1 MVTRVLQTLL
11 NILPEPRKAAATTA
25 SAPALNELNE
35 GIADFYDES
44 SGIWEDMWGQ
54 HMHHGY
60 YERTGS
66 FSLEEHRVAQV
77 LMIDRTIEWAYGGGG
92 GGGGGG
98 GRDNKGVAANMA
110 AEGRMLDVGCG
121 IGGSSRHIVRSLGS
135 GWQGAGVTLSPA
147 QAQRAN
153 ELTLDAFGDNPPIEY
168 FVQDAVQLTS
178 EGDEYDLVWSMES
191 AEHIEDKRAFLR
203 EMHRVLKPGGRI
215 IVVTWCH
222 RSTKGKELT
231 DDERSLLK
239 SLCDAYFLPKWCSMD
254 RYVEICRES
263 ESANN
268 SNGGEPGTDD
278 DADISPLFENVRT
291 TDWSEKVAPFWGGVI
306 ESAAQPK
313 GLVNLFTKTGL
324 RTIRGAFVMP
334 LMQEGYKSGLIE
346 FQLLTAT
353 KPQRA
358 ETTSC

>member
-1 MVTRVLQTLL
+1 MTSRVLQTLL
-11 NILPEPRKAAATTA
+11 SVLPEPRKAAATTA
-25 SAPALNELNE
+25 SPPALNE

-44 SGIWEDMWGQ
+44 SGIWEDMWGE

-77 LMIDRTIEWAYGGGG
+77 LMIDRTIDWAYGGGN
-92 GGGGGG
+92 
-98 GRDNKGVAANMA
+98 RDRVAAEMGT
-110 AEGRMLDVGCG
+110 EGRVLDVGCG

-135 GWQGAGVTLSPA
+135 GWKGAGVTLSPA

-153 ELTLDAFGDNPPIEY
+153 ELTVAAFGDNPPLEY
-168 FVQDAVQLTS
+168 FVQDAASLAS
-178 EGDEYDLVWSMES
+178 EGEEYDLVWSMES
-191 AEHIEDKRAFLR
+191 AEHIQDKQAFMR

-222 RSTKGKELT
+222 RSTKDKELT
-231 DDERSLLK
+231 EDERGLLK
-239 SLCDAYFLPKWCSMD
+239 SLCDAYYLPAWVSMD
-254 RYVEICRES
+254 TYVEICG
-263 ESANN
+263 ESA
-268 SNGGEPGTDD
+268 SSTNGARADGDD
-278 DADISPLFENVRT
+278 DVSPLFENVRT
-291 TDWSEKVAPFWGGVI
+291 VDWSEKVAPFWGGVI
-306 ESAAQPK
+306 ESAVQPK
-313 GLVNLFTKTGL
+313 GVVNLFTRTGL

-353 KPQRA
+353 KPHRA
-358 ETTSC
+358 MPRIDAES